1 MSILDR
7 IDGVVDRLVHKIEM
21 SQTPVPGFIVGL
33 SGTDSIIAFHVLYQA
48 LLRKEMPDRL
58 YGVHYVGAGMREGA
72 FAREA
77 LPWMRELYPEARIET
92 HVPLGGNQDPQRWAD
107 LQLRAL
113 HAISTVG
120 PSLSRPE
127 PRTEIRQ
134 LDVAESYWVA
144 GTINATEHALGKH
157 SVAANAVSIQPIRSL
172 WKTDVMRACAEIGTP
187 HQILANARLP
197 DCLCGRDEIAAEHI
211 ELIDDI
217 LRHQIDVRAH
227 DPELMMTLMQWVAD
241 RKREGGFHGRIPYI
255 V

>member
-1 MSILDR
+1 M
-7 IDGVVDRLVHKIEM
+7 
-21 SQTPVPGFIVGL
+21 
-33 SGTDSIIAFHVLYQA
+33 AN
-48 LLRKEMPDRL
+48 RL
-58 YGVHYVGAGMREGA
+58 YGVHYVAAGMREGA
-72 FAREA
+72 FRREA
-77 LPWMRELYPEARIET
+77 LPWMRELYPEARIEVQ
-92 HVPLGGNQDPQRWAD
+92 VPLGGNQDPQRWAD

-113 HAISTVG
+113 NEVETFGGALSTE
-120 PSLSRPE
+120 RP
-127 PRTEIRQ
+127 RVEIIPY
-134 LDVAESYWVA
+134 APEASYWVA

-197 DCLCGRDEIAAEHI
+197 DCLCGRDEVAAEHI